1 MATLTSISLVIN
13 PSTVSINDTA
23 SFYVLAN
30 YSDGTSGPVTDSCT
44 FTLGT
49 EGITAIPSLVGLS
62 PYHTEVP
69 QDDTAISSS
78 RFKS

>member
-49 EGITAIPSLVGLS
+49 EGITTIPSLELWIGNES
-62 PYHTEVP
+62 WGNDNEKWGDKDY
-69 QDDTAISSS
+69 
-78 RFKS
+78 

>member
-49 EGITAIPSLVGLS
+49 AGITAIPTLELWGCDND
-62 PYHTEVP
+62 PWGNDNEKWGDKDY
-69 QDDTAISSS
+69 
-78 RFKS
+78 

>member
-13 PSTVSINDTA
+13 PSTVTINGTA

-30 YSDGTSGPVTDSCT
+30 YSDGTSAPVTDSCT

-49 EGITAIPSLVGLS
+49 SGITAIPSLELWIGS
-62 PYHTEVP
+62 ESWGNDNEKWGDKDY
-69 QDDTAISSS
+69 
-78 RFKS
+78 

>member
-30 YSDGTSGPVTDSCT
+30 YSDGTSGPVTVNFT

-49 EGITAIPSLVGLS
+49 EGITAIPSLELWIGNES
-62 PYHTEVP
+62 WGNDNEKWGDKDY
-69 QDDTAISSS
+69 
-78 RFKS
+78 